1 MKNKITRKIRFSSGI
16 VSGDD
21 MRDLLIFLPELEKSF
36 KQRKQFDE
44 YYFDVETVEIT
55 LINLDGLSNL
65 FSFKMNYDTI
75 VLNN

>member
-21 MRDLLIFLPELEKSF
+21 MRDLLIFLPELEESF

-44 YYFDVETVEIT
+44 YYFDEKTVEIS

-65 FSFKMNYDTI
+65 FSFKMNYETI
-75 VLNN
+75 ILDN